1 MSELISKA
9 KCAKC
14 GETRLRG
21 IIEYEVT
28 EEFEVTDKGVQKI
41 LKTSNS
47 KKEIYYMHCPNC
59 GDIDNKVLIPKKC
72 EICGTDFYAEND
84 NDTACENC
92 SKLASLSK
100 EELIKLLLKTRSEES
115 EHTIDKTKE
124 EKKTST
130 KKTNTVKEKENKKTS
145 TKKTD
150 SEKDKENIQVKENV
164 KVEEEVKPKED
175 IKSKEE
181 EIKSKEESI
190 KEDAEPKK
198 DEKIKENIEPKE
210 NVDNITPME
219 DIHNAI
225 DERESEVKTE
235 ADILHE
241 LEQLDLGTMNFM

>member
-14 GETRLRG
+14 GETRLKG

-115 EHTIDKTKE
+115 EHTIDKAKE

-130 KKTNTVKEKENKKTS
+130 KKANTVKEKESKKTS

-150 SEKDKENIQVKENV
+150 SEKDKEDV
-164 KVEEEVKPKED
+164 KVEEEIKP
-175 IKSKEE
+175 KEE
-181 EIKSKEESI
+181 EIKPKEEIKLKEESI
-190 KEDAEPKK
+190 KEDVEPKK